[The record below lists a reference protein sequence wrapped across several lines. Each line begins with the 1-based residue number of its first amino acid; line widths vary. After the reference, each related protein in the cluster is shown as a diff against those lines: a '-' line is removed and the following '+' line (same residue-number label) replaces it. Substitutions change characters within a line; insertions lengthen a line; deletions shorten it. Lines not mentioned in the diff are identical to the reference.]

1 MKIRTPVRTFC
12 VLAFTAFAAA
22 CESSTSGSNVDTVI
36 IEADDSEVTV
46 GQSLQLQAT
55 AYDDDGEPLN
65 RNDIEWTSSNPS
77 VATVSASGLL
87 TGVSLGTVAI
97 TAEVGGEFDTQSFQV
112 VPPVDDGDEC
122 PITAINIGSTATG
135 TLSTSDCALD
145 DGTHFDF
152 YAFTVSS
159 TRTVTITLRS
169 SAFDAYLFLLSSD
182 AQVIAQDNDS
192 GGGRDAAIT
201 RTLSAGTYVI
211 AANSFNVADGSYT
224 LSVQ

>member
-55 AYDDDGEPLN
+55 AYDEDGNPLS
-65 RNDIEWTSSNPS
+65 RNDIEWTSSNPG
-77 VATVSASGLL
+77 VATVNSSGVL

-112 VPPVDDGDEC
+112 VAAGGDDEC
-122 PITAINIGSTATG
+122 PITATSIGSTVTG
-135 TLSTSDCALD
+135 TLSASDCALD

-152 YAFTVSS
+152 YSFTVSS

-169 SAFDAYLFLLSSD
+169 SAFDAYLFLLSAD

-192 GGGRDAAIT
+192 GGGRDAAIS